1 MDKCTCAKC
10 GAKSLYIQ
18 FFQFNGKYY
27 CRMCYTECLQQ
38 TDKKRPILLSPGCP
52 ERAFFFEEGVF
63 RDNFEVV
70 WGSSAMA
77 FCRTKKL
84 QK

>member
-1 MDKCTCAKC
+1 MASIIAGCV
-10 GAKSLYIQ
+10 IPNV
-18 FFQFNGKYY
+18 FNKL
-27 CRMCYTECLQQ
+27 T
-38 TDKKRPILLSPGCP
+38 KKRPILLSPGCP